1 MPVLCNNNSGLKKR
15 RAIMT
20 KLNQKHQITW
30 EKIKEAYGGLIWVV
44 PGIVVVHELS
54 HIIIGKGLNMQ
65 NGWHGFSVQ
74 GEITQVM
81 YGIVGVYVNE
91 VTPWTF
97 AAGLIGSLL
106 WIALLRR
113 HGSLIRLHM
122 TEQTFW
128 AGLVYAV
135 WIAKWDLRL
144 LAGEILKVLII

>member
-1 MPVLCNNNSGLKKR
+1 
-15 RAIMT
+15 MT
-20 KLNQKHQITW
+20 KVNQTHKVTW
-30 EKIKEAYGGLIWVV
+30 KKIKEAYGGLIWVV

-65 NGWHGFSVQ
+65 NGWYGFSVH
-74 GEITQVM
+74 GEITQAM
-81 YGIVGVYVNE
+81 YGIIGVYVNE

-128 AGLVYAV
+128 AGLMYAV

-144 LAGEILKVLII
+144 LAGEILKIIIL

>member
-1 MPVLCNNNSGLKKR
+1 
-15 RAIMT
+15 MT
-20 KLNQKHQITW
+20 KLNQTHQITW
-30 EKIKEAYGGLIWVV
+30 KKIKEAYGGLIWVV

>member
-1 MPVLCNNNSGLKKR
+1 
-15 RAIMT
+15 MT
-20 KLNQKHQITW
+20 KINQTHQVTW
-30 EKIKEAYGGLIWVV
+30 KKIKEAYGGLIWVV

>member
-1 MPVLCNNNSGLKKR
+1 
-15 RAIMT
+15 MT
-20 KLNQKHQITW
+20 KLNQTHQITW

-144 LAGEILKVLII
+144 LAGEILKILMI

>member
-1 MPVLCNNNSGLKKR
+1 MELNSNIEIQILK
-15 RAIMT
+15 T
-20 KLNQKHQITW
+20 TENLLITW
-30 EKIKEAYGGLIWVV
+30 KKIKETYGGLIWVV

-54 HIIIGKGLNMQ
+54 HIIFGKGLNMQ
-65 NGWHGFSVQ
+65 NGWYGFSVH
-74 GEITQVM
+74 GEITQAM
-81 YGIVGVYVNE
+81 YGIIGVYVNE
-91 VTPWTF
+91 VTPLTF

-128 AGLVYAV
+128 TGFLYAV

-144 LAGEILKVLII
+144 LAGEILKVLIL

>member
-1 MPVLCNNNSGLKKR
+1 
-15 RAIMT
+15 MT
-20 KLNQKHQITW
+20 KINQTHQVTW
-30 EKIKEAYGGLIWVV
+30 KKIKEAYGGLIWVV

-113 HGSLIRLHM
+113 HGSLIRLQM

>member
-1 MPVLCNNNSGLKKR
+1 
-15 RAIMT
+15 MT
-20 KLNQKHQITW
+20 KINQTHQVTW
-30 EKIKEAYGGLIWVV
+30 KKIKEAYGGLIWVV

-128 AGLVYAV
+128 AGLMYAV
-135 WIAKWDLRL
+135 WIAKWDIRL
-144 LAGEILKVLII
+144 LAGEILKVLIL